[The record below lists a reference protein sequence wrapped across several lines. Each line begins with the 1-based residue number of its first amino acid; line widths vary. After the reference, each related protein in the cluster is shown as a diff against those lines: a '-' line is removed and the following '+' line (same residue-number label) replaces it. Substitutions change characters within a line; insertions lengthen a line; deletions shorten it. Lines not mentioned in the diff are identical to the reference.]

1 MWTLAAVTL
10 GGAVG
15 SAARYGVSLWMVAW
29 LGAPNA
35 WGTFAVNVLGSF
47 LLGLILGAA
56 ELRSLTLSPAWREGL
71 TAGVLGGFTTFS
83 TLMFQAVRQAE
94 AGSPAS
100 AALNL
105 GGSVAIGL
113 AVTVLGLFAGRHL

>member
-1 MWTLAAVTL
+1 MLTLAAVTL

-15 SAARYGVSLWMVAW
+15 SATRYGVSLWSVTW
-29 LGAPNA
+29 FGSNV
-35 WGTFAVNVLGSF
+35 WGTFTVNIAGSF

-56 ELRSLTLSPAWREGL
+56 EMRPLALSPAWREGL
-71 TAGVLGGFTTFS
+71 TVGVMGGFTTFS

-94 AGSPAS
+94 AASPAS